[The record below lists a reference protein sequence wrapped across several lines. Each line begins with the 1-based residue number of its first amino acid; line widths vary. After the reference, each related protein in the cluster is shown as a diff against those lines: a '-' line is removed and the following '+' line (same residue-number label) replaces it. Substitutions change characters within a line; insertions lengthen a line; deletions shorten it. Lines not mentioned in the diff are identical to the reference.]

1 MMKKITLTLLLVV
14 HSLLSAEKH
23 ALLVGINNYQNDIGA
38 LKYCVSDVEAFRAT
52 LIQVVGYKPRNVHLM
67 TDQMSGQD
75 LPNFINILLRLENL
89 ANRIQIGDTF
99 IFYFSGHGISTQ
111 DQSYLLALDSNTTT
125 YRTLK
130 RSAIPIE
137 EVNDILSG
145 VKAQQILTIID
156 ACRNDPS
163 AGRSNQ
169 DNLLS
174 ENFARG
180 FQLEP
185 RTDVLGQPAVSANL
199 YACSIGER
207 AYEWAE
213 KKQGV
218 FSYFML
224 KGLQGEAVNEDGEVT
239 ITELANYTQQ
249 KVGEWTL
256 TYRGKKQTPWL
267 VLKGK
272 SNLVL
277 AENLSRVRTK
287 IIRAST
293 TNVDAEA
300 EMWEMAKHSTN
311 ISDIEDFL
319 QAFPAGELSPVAQL
333 KLKQLKRKMKIV
345 EDMEIAKTKP
355 NKTRV
360 TFSNKDKAKMEWIP
374 SGTYLMGAGKN
385 EIDDSM
391 RFAKPT
397 HKVELNGFYMD
408 AYEITV
414 GQYKKFLAET
424 GHRALPDWVSQISP
438 TDGHPVVG
446 VSWHD
451 AVSYCQWV
459 GKRLPT
465 EAEWEYAARG
475 GLSGKRYPWG
485 DPAPNGSQ
493 CNYADKNANTVLTE
507 INEEWTWSNMQVNDG
522 YAKCAPVG
530 RYEPNGYGLYDM
542 GGNVSEWCADWYGKF
557 YYKNTTSK
565 NPLGPNSGTTRVLR
579 GGSWPNSVKYIH
591 VANRNDSNP
600 DDRNSNCGF
609 RCVLDLDID

>member
-1 MMKKITLTLLLVV
+1 MKKITLTLLLVV

-23 ALLVGINNYQNDIGA
+23 ALLVGINNYQNDIGT
-38 LKYCVSDVEAFRAT
+38 LRYCVSDVEAFRST

-267 VLKGK
+267 VLRGK

-277 AENLSRVRTK
+277 AENLSRTRTK
-287 IIRAST
+287 ITREST
-293 TNVDAEA
+293 TTVDAEA
-300 EMWEMAKHSTN
+300 EMWEMAKHSAN

-319 QAFPAGELSPVAQL
+319 QAFPTGKLSPVAQL
-333 KLKQLKRKMKIV
+333 KLKQLKRKTKIV
-345 EDMEIAKTKP
+345 EDVEVPKTKP
-355 NKTRV
+355 N
-360 TFSNKDKAKMEWIP
+360 
-374 SGTYLMGAGKN
+374 
-385 EIDDSM
+385 
-391 RFAKPT
+391 
-397 HKVELNGFYMD
+397 
-408 AYEITV
+408 
-414 GQYKKFLAET
+414 
-424 GHRALPDWVSQISP
+424 
-438 TDGHPVVG
+438 
-446 VSWHD
+446 
-451 AVSYCQWV
+451 
-459 GKRLPT
+459 
-465 EAEWEYAARG
+465 
-475 GLSGKRYPWG
+475 
-485 DPAPNGSQ
+485 
-493 CNYADKNANTVLTE
+493 
-507 INEEWTWSNMQVNDG
+507 
-522 YAKCAPVG
+522 
-530 RYEPNGYGLYDM
+530 
-542 GGNVSEWCADWYGKF
+542 
-557 YYKNTTSK
+557 
-565 NPLGPNSGTTRVLR
+565 
-579 GGSWPNSVKYIH
+579 
-591 VANRNDSNP
+591 
-600 DDRNSNCGF
+600 
-609 RCVLDLDID
+609 

>member
-23 ALLVGINNYQNDIGA
+23 ALLVGINNYQNDIGT

-287 IIRAST
+287 ITRAST
-293 TNVDAEA
+293 TNVDAEV

-345 EDMEIAKTKP
+345 ADMEIAKTKP

-408 AYEITV
+408 AYEVTV

-579 GGSWPNSVKYIH
+579 GGSWPNSVKYIR
-591 VANRNDSNP
+591 VANRNDGNP

>member
-287 IIRAST
+287 ITRAST

-408 AYEITV
+408 AYEVTV

-507 INEEWTWSNMQVNDG
+507 INE
-522 YAKCAPVG
+522 
-530 RYEPNGYGLYDM
+530 
-542 GGNVSEWCADWYGKF
+542 
-557 YYKNTTSK
+557 
-565 NPLGPNSGTTRVLR
+565 
-579 GGSWPNSVKYIH
+579 
-591 VANRNDSNP
+591 
-600 DDRNSNCGF
+600 
-609 RCVLDLDID
+609 